1 MRSCIVSALLF
12 ASFVVPASPQQQDTP
27 PIRLVR
33 RGLSLPSGATF
44 RRDVAYGP
52 ASSQIMD
59 VYLPPHPHNAP
70 IILMV
75 HGGGWQIG
83 DKTLSEVVVNKAN
96 YWLRKGYVFISAD
109 NRLLPAAGPLEQA
122 QDVAKAL
129 RVVQAKAASWGAD
142 PNRIVLMGHSAGA
155 HLVDL
160 LSTSPSL
167 VAGQGA
173 KPWLAT
179 VSLDTA
185 TLDLVETM
193 QHPHYRLYDNA
204 FGTDPSYWNQN
215 SPVQQLTRTPM
226 PMLLICS
233 TIRPDHP
240 CPQAERFA
248 AKVKALGGKAEV
260 LPQNLSHMQVN
271 ANLGLPGA
279 YTDAVDAFLQA
290 LGLP

>member
-1 MRSCIVSALLF
+1 VLLF
-12 ASFVVPASPQQQDTP
+12 VLFSAAALPQQQDTP
-27 PIRLVR
+27 PARLVR
-33 RGLSLPSGATF
+33 RGLALPPGATF
-44 RRDVAYGP
+44 LGDVTYGS

-59 VYLPPHPHNAP
+59 VYLPPNPHNAP

-75 HGGGWQIG
+75 HGGGWSIG
-83 DKTLSEVVVNKAN
+83 DKTSSDVVVNKAN
-96 YWLRKGYVFISAD
+96 HWLRKGYLFISAD

-129 RVVQAKAASWGAD
+129 SVVQAKAAAWGAD

-155 HLVDL
+155 HLVDF

-179 VSLDTA
+179 ISLDTA

-193 QHPHYRLYDNA
+193 QRPHYRLYDNA
-204 FGTDPSYWNQN
+204 FGADPEYWNQN
-215 SPVQQLTRTPM
+215 SPMQQLTRTPM

-248 AKVKALGGKAEV
+248 AKAKSLGGRATV

-279 YTDAVDAFLQA
+279 YTDAVDAFLQK

>member
-1 MRSCIVSALLF
+1 MRSCIASVLLF
-12 ASFVVPASPQQQDTP
+12 VSFSAPVLPQQQDAP

-33 RGLSLPSGATF
+33 RGLDLPPGATF
-44 RRDVAYGP
+44 FRDMAYGQ

-59 VYLPPHPHNAP
+59 VYLPPNPRNAP

-75 HGGGWQIG
+75 HGGGWRIG
-83 DKTLSEVVVNKAN
+83 DKTLSDVVVNKAN
-96 YWLRKGYVFISAD
+96 HWLRRGYVFISAD
-109 NRLLPAAGPLEQA
+109 NRLLPSARPLEQA

-129 RVVQAKAASWGAD
+129 SVVQAKAASWGAD

-173 KPWLAT
+173 KSWLAT

-185 TLDLVETM
+185 TLDLMETM
-193 QHPHYRLYDNA
+193 QGPHYRLYDNA
-204 FGTDPSYWNQN
+204 FGSDPAYWNQN
-215 SPVQQLTRTPM
+215 SPMQQLTRTPM
-226 PMLLICS
+226 PMFLICS

-248 AKVKALGGKAEV
+248 AKVKSLGGRAMV

-279 YTDAVDAFLQA
+279 YTDAVDAFLQK

>member
-1 MRSCIVSALLF
+1 MRVCIASALLF
-12 ASFVVPASPQQQDTP
+12 VSFVASARPQQPDTP

-33 RGLSLPSGATF
+33 RGLDLSPGATF
-44 RRDVAYGP
+44 LRDVAYGA

-59 VYLPPHPHNAP
+59 VYLPPNPRHAP

-75 HGGGWQIG
+75 HGGGWRIG
-83 DKTLSEVVVNKAN
+83 DKASSDVVVNKAN
-96 YWLRKGYVFISAD
+96 HWLRRGYVFISAD
-109 NRLLPAAGPLEQA
+109 NRLLPSAGPLEQA

-129 RVVQAKAASWGAD
+129 SVVQAKAAAWGAD

-167 VAGQGA
+167 LAQQGA

-193 QHPHYRLYDNA
+193 QRSHYRLYDNA
-204 FGTDPSYWNQN
+204 FGSDSSYWNQN
-215 SPVQQLTRTPM
+215 SPMQQLTRAPM
-226 PMLLICS
+226 PMLLVCS
-233 TIRPDHP
+233 AIRPDHP

-248 AKVKALGGKAEV
+248 AKVKSLGGRAEV

-279 YTDAVDAFLQA
+279 YTDAVDAFLQKA
-290 LGLP
+290 GLP

>member
-1 MRSCIVSALLF
+1 
-12 ASFVVPASPQQQDTP
+12 
-27 PIRLVR
+27 
-33 RGLSLPSGATF
+33 
-44 RRDVAYGP
+44 
-52 ASSQIMD
+52 
-59 VYLPPHPHNAP
+59 
-70 IILMV
+70 
-75 HGGGWQIG
+75 
-83 DKTLSEVVVNKAN
+83 
-96 YWLRKGYVFISAD
+96 
-109 NRLLPAAGPLEQA
+109 PAAGPLEQA

-129 RVVQAKAASWGAD
+129 GVVQAKAASWGAD

-160 LSTSPSL
+160 LSTSPTL
-167 VAGQGA
+167 IAGQGA

-204 FGTDPSYWNQN
+204 FGDDPAYWNQN
-215 SPVQQLTRTPM
+215 SPMQQLTRTPM

-248 AKVKALGGKAEV
+248 AKVKSLGGRAEV
-260 LPQNLSHMQVN
+260 VPQNLSHMQVN

-279 YTDAVDAFLQA
+279 YPDAVDAFLQK

>member
-1 MRSCIVSALLF
+1 MRLCIASALLF
-12 ASFVVPASPQQQDTP
+12 VSFSASALPQDAP

-33 RGLSLPSGATF
+33 YGLALPPGATF
-44 RRDVAYGP
+44 LHDVPYGS

-59 VYLPPHPHNAP
+59 VYLPPNPRHAP

-75 HGGGWQIG
+75 HGGGWRIG
-83 DKTLSEVVVNKAN
+83 DKALSDVVVNKAN
-96 YWLRKGYVFISAD
+96 HWLPKGYIFISAD
-109 NRLLPAAGPLEQA
+109 NRLLPAARPLEQA

-129 RVVQAKAASWGAD
+129 SVVQAKAASWGGD
-142 PNRIVLMGHSAGA
+142 PSRVILMGHSAGA

-167 VAGQGA
+167 VAAQGA

-185 TLDLVETM
+185 TLDMVETM
-193 QHPHYRLYDNA
+193 QRPHYRLYDNA
-204 FGTDPSYWNQN
+204 FGADPSYWNQS
-215 SPVQQLTRTPM
+215 SPMQQLTRAPM

-233 TIRPDHP
+233 TTRPDHP

-248 AKVKALGGKAEV
+248 AKVKSLGGRATV

-271 ANLGLPGA
+271 ANLGLPNT
-279 YTDAVDAFLQA
+279 YTDAVDAFLQSV
-290 LGLP
+290 GLP